1 MNCLQKY
8 KKIMNYGNF
17 CKAKIFQLYIIY
29 ILVIFKLYF
38 CKYTNLFQIKYK
50 LQ

>member
-1 MNCLQKY
+1 MGIFAKQ
-8 KKIMNYGNF
+8 
-17 CKAKIFQLYIIY
+17 KIFQLYKIY

-38 CKYTNLFQIKYK
+38 YKYTNLFQIKYK